1 MGGACCFPF
10 LSRDFQLAFTH
21 ITHYIMHLTHTHTM
35 YSTHIHTHTHTQH
48 TLVHTHVHWPRPTQ
62 TVHTHMHP
70 HTPKKKIPD
79 LFYGGENHPPEQPQA
94 LTCPLCG
101 GLGFSEQQLKEHV
114 AKQHKEDRIN
124 EVVSVHCEI
133 VFIHV
138 HVVNA
143 GVTQAIPML
152 V

>member
-35 YSTHIHTHTHTQH
+35 YSTHIHTHTHTHNIHLCIHTFIGHGPHKPYTHTCTH
-48 TLVHTHVHWPRPTQ
+48 TLQ
-62 TVHTHMHP
+62 
-70 HTPKKKIPD
+70 KKIPD